1 MHAVSVLHLP
11 PALLRSPVS
20 RALMLPPP
28 HPRSRLCRAGL
39 PPRSVFG
46 AAAHAGRILLF
57 GGEVAPVSDGGH
69 AKAGQFS
76 SDCFSFDPVAKAWTK
91 LEAEGEGPAPRG
103 WMAACAVPE
112 ARDS

>member
-1 MHAVSVLHLP
+1 M
-11 PALLRSPVS
+11 
-20 RALMLPPP
+20 
-28 HPRSRLCRAGL
+28 
-39 PPRSVFG
+39 
-46 AAAHAGRILLF
+46 
-57 GGEVAPVSDGGH
+57 SDGGH